1 MNGISYQP
9 DSALND
15 INSYQYT
22 FVNSSPADLTNVPSN
37 NNISNNTTAPNV
49 NQKEIIPNN
58 TILVDPQTRIDALQ
72 RKADNEMLI
81 EQTPKFLSLKSL
93 GNNVSNTLLGI
104 LDDLFTKPD
113 NIDWMNYI
121 SQILLKDDRFTFF
134 GVFILVL
141 AAFIYINL

>member
-9 DSALND
+9 DSPLND

-22 FVNSSPADLTNVPSN
+22 YSPADLTNVPSN
-37 NNISNNTTAPNV
+37 NNISDNTKAPNV
-49 NQKEIIPNN
+49 NQKGTIPNN
-58 TILVDPQTRIDALQ
+58 TILVDPQARIDALQ
-72 RKADNEMLI
+72 MKADNEMLI
-81 EQTPKFLSLKSL
+81 EQTPKLLSLEGL

-113 NIDWMNYI
+113 NISWMPYL

-134 GVFILVL
+134 GIFIIVL
-141 AAFIYINL
+141 AGFIYINL